1 MINGH
6 TQGVEY
12 GYSRVAAP
20 GRRHT
25 YEMAMSALKSE
36 GIDDSSIFID
46 SVEQL
51 ENGCPKLERLMRLL
65 ERGDSLTAPRL
76 SVFGMTVNEVL
87 RRVVEL
93 IERGVVLTIQSGV
106 GRDSATFLNN
116 LTKAIEEISLE
127 CNDFRAVVPQTVLG
141 DGPMK
146 VGRRRA
152 LSKGDVEFALRKIQA
167 GNITMSDISLDLGVS
182 RSTLYRYVGPQGQL
196 RQAGIT
202 VMNGSGN
209 EQGVIE

>member
-20 GRRHT
+20 GRRDT

-36 GIDDSSIFID
+36 GIDDGSIFID

-51 ENGCPKLERLMRLL
+51 ANGCPKLELLMRTL
-65 ERGDSLTAPRL
+65 ERGDSLIAPRL

-106 GRDSATFLNN
+106 GQDSAKFLNN
-116 LTKAIEEISLE
+116 LESAIKEISLE
-127 CNDFRAVVPQTVLG
+127 CNDFRAVVPQSVLG
-141 DGPMK
+141 DEPTK

-152 LSKGDVEFALRKIQA
+152 LSRGDVEFALRRIQA

-196 RQAGIT
+196 RSAGRK
-202 VMNGSGN
+202 VMNGSG
-209 EQGVIE
+209 EGQGASE